1 MYGDNSET
9 QEYLLHEYGIPMIPL
24 PPYHPDLNPT
34 ELVFQTLLQHLASL
48 RARYKCW
55 ALTGNEI
62 VRVTT
67 FIGCIEFVL
76 DSFSQETV
84 SNFYRKIGYVY

>member
-1 MYGDNSET
+1 
-9 QEYLLHEYGIPMIPL
+9 MIPL

-34 ELVFQTLLQHLASL
+34 ELVFQTLLQRLASL

-62 VRVTT
+62 VRETT

-76 DSFSQETV
+76 DSFSRETV
-84 SNFYRKIGYVY
+84 LNFYRKLGYGY